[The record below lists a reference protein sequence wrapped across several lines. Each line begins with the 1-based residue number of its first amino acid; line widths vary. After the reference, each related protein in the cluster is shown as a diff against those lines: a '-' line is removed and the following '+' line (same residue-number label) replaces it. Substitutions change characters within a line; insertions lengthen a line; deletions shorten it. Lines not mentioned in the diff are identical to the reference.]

1 MPFRVRWPNPL
12 VDPGLGPCMVAWQ
25 NSFILLGGNG
35 YVKGVQTFDHVEQ
48 KWSDLV
54 SETPFSLWYA
64 GIIHEFS
71 YFVLNC

>member
-35 YVKGVQTFDHVEQ
+35 YVGGVQTFDHVEQ

-54 SETPFSLWYA
+54 SETPFALWYA
-64 GIIHEFS
+64 GIIHKFS
-71 YFVLNC
+71 YFVK